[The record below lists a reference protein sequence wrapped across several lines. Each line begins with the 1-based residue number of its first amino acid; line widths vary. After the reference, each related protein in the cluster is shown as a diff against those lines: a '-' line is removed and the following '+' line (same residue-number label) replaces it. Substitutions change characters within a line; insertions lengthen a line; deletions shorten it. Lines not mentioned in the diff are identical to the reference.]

1 MLTGNQ
7 LAETVRRMEGKGYR
21 TYKDIRGSYSFGDF
35 KLHIEHVQGDPF
47 AEPTRVSV
55 TIASDVAGLP
65 QFSIHDSAT
74 RRASAD
80 FLNRQ
85 FCKVLAAHS
94 TRSGSGKSGL
104 IQMLEPGQQVLE
116 RTSLQVKANG
126 EVHARFLVG
135 LPANGRRIA
144 GRAAQVLL
152 TESLVDCVREALVQ
166 GSWDIKLLQAHC
178 EAVQDSVALREAL
191 KAQGLIAFVADGA
204 CLPRRSGADDRP
216 ASKAAVLFDSPQS
229 LRVTLDT
236 MHSGKVSGMG
246 IAQGVTLI
254 VGGGYHGK
262 STLLRAI
269 ERGHLDHIPGDGRER
284 VVTTEDAVKI
294 RAEDGRSVVHTDIS
308 AFITNLPSGDDT
320 KSFST
325 TNASGSTSQ
334 AAAISE
340 ALELGAST
348 LLLDEDTCATN
359 FMIRDLRMQK
369 LVAKDD
375 EPITPFLDRVRGLYE
390 NDGVSSLLVMGGA
403 GDYFDVAD
411 TVIMMKKYRPLD
423 VTQQARDIAAQLVS
437 TREPCRLGHVAPKK
451 RRPNFRSLGPSAGP
465 KGIKVRVRD
474 IDLMSFGR
482 EDVRIAC
489 VEQLVEK
496 AQVRAIGQVLLG
508 LSEGALTNQQ
518 TLREALDDIASMVH
532 TEGLE
537 SITRR
542 VSGDLAWFRKYELA
556 AVLTRIR
563 TLKMS
568 KPT

>member
-1 MLTGNQ
+1 MRTGDQ
-7 LAETVRRMEGKGYR
+7 LAETVRRMDGKGYR

-35 KLHIEHVQGDPF
+35 ELHIEHVQGDPF

-55 TIASDVAGLP
+55 TIASDVAALP
-65 QFSIHDSAT
+65 QFSIQDSIA

-85 FCKVLAAHS
+85 FCKVLARHS

-116 RTSLQVKANG
+116 RTSLRVDANG
-126 EVHARFLVG
+126 EVRARFLVG

-144 GRAAQVLL
+144 GRLAQVLL
-152 TESLVDCVREALVQ
+152 TESLGDCVREALVQ
-166 GSWDIKLLQAHC
+166 GAWDIKLLQTHC

-191 KAQGLIAFVADGA
+191 KAQGLIAFVGDGA

-216 ASKAAVLFDSPQS
+216 VSKAAVLFESPQS

-236 MHSGKVSGMG
+236 AHSGKISGMG

-284 VVTTEDAVKI
+284 VVATEDAVKI

-320 KSFST
+320 TCFST

-334 AAAISE
+334 AAAIAE
-340 ALELGAST
+340 ALEMGAST

-390 NDGVSSLLVMGGA
+390 NGGVSSLLVMGGA

-411 TVIMMKKYRPLD
+411 TVIMMKQYRPLD
-423 VTQQARDIAAQLVS
+423 VTQQARLIASELVS
-437 TREPCRLGHVAPKK
+437 TREPCHLSHVTPKK
-451 RRPNFRSLGPSAGP
+451 RRANFRSLGASAGP

-496 AQVRAIGQVLLG
+496 AQVRAIGQALLG
-508 LSEGALTNQQ
+508 LSEGALTKQQ
-518 TLREALDDIASMVH
+518 TLREALDDIESMVH

-556 AVLTRIR
+556 AVLTRLR
-563 TLKMS
+563 TLKMN

>member
-1 MLTGNQ
+1 MRSGNQ
-7 LAETVRRMEGKGYR
+7 LAETVRRMDGKGYR

-35 KLHIEHVQGDPF
+35 ELHIEHVQGDPF
-47 AEPTRVSV
+47 AEPSRVSV
-55 TIASDVAGLP
+55 TLARDIAGLP
-65 QFSIHDSAT
+65 QFAIQDRVA

-80 FLNRQ
+80 FLNRL
-85 FCKVLAAHS
+85 FCKVLAKHS

-116 RTSLQVKANG
+116 RTSLRVDAGG
-126 EVHARFLVG
+126 EVRARFLVG

-144 GRAAQVLL
+144 GRAAEVLL
-152 TESLVDCVREALVQ
+152 TQSLVDCVRQALVQ
-166 GSWDIKLLQAHC
+166 GAWETKHLQEHC
-178 EAVQDSVALREAL
+178 EAVQDSTALRHAL
-191 KAQGLIAFVADGA
+191 QAQGLIAFVADGA

-216 ASKAAVLFDSPQS
+216 ASKAAVLFESPKS

-236 MHSGKVSGMG
+236 PHSGPISGMG
-246 IAQGVTLI
+246 VTQGVTLI

-284 VVTTEDAVKI
+284 VVATEDAVKI

-320 KSFST
+320 TRFST
-325 TNASGSTSQ
+325 ANASGSTSQ
-334 AAAISE
+334 AAAIAE
-340 ALELGAST
+340 ALEMGAST

-390 NDGVSSLLVMGGA
+390 NNGVSSLLVMGGA

-411 TVIMMKKYRPLD
+411 TVIMMKQYRPLD
-423 VTQQARDIAAQLVS
+423 VTQEARTIAAELTS
-437 TREPCRLGHVAPKK
+437 SREASESERVAPKT
-451 RRPNFRSLGPSAGP
+451 RQPNFRSLAAGAGP
-465 KGIKVRVRD
+465 KGMKVRVRD

-508 LSEGALTNQQ
+508 LSEGAWTKRQ
-518 TLREALDDIASMVH
+518 TLREVLDDIESMVH

-537 SITRR
+537 SVTRR
-542 VSGDLAWFRKYELA
+542 VPGDLAWFRKYELA

-563 TLKMS
+563 LLKMS

>member
-1 MLTGNQ
+1 
-7 LAETVRRMEGKGYR
+7 
-21 TYKDIRGSYSFGDF
+21 
-35 KLHIEHVQGDPF
+35 
-47 AEPTRVSV
+47 
-55 TIASDVAGLP
+55 
-65 QFSIHDSAT
+65 
-74 RRASAD
+74 
-80 FLNRQ
+80 
-85 FCKVLAAHS
+85 
-94 TRSGSGKSGL
+94 
-104 IQMLEPGQQVLE
+104 
-116 RTSLQVKANG
+116 
-126 EVHARFLVG
+126 
-135 LPANGRRIA
+135 
-144 GRAAQVLL
+144 
-152 TESLVDCVREALVQ
+152 
-166 GSWDIKLLQAHC
+166 
-178 EAVQDSVALREAL
+178 
-191 KAQGLIAFVADGA
+191 
-204 CLPRRSGADDRP
+204 
-216 ASKAAVLFDSPQS
+216 
-229 LRVTLDT
+229 
-236 MHSGKVSGMG
+236 MG

-269 ERGHLDHIPGDGRER
+269 ERGYLDHIPGDGRER
-284 VVTTEDAVKI
+284 VVATEDAVKI

-320 KSFST
+320 TCFST

-340 ALELGAST
+340 ALEMGAST

-390 NDGVSSLLVMGGA
+390 NGGVSSLLVMGGA

-411 TVIMMKKYRPLD
+411 TVIMMKQYRPLD
-423 VTQQARDIAAQLVS
+423 VTQQARSIASEFVS
-437 TREPCRLGHVAPKK
+437 AREPCHLGHSTPKK
-451 RRPNFRSLGPSAGP
+451 RRANFRSLGVSAGP

-496 AQVRAIGQVLLG
+496 AQVRAIGQALLG
-508 LSEGALTNQQ
+508 LSEGALTKQQ
-518 TLREALDDIASMVH
+518 TLREALDDIESMVH

-556 AVLTRIR
+556 AVLTRLR
-563 TLKMS
+563 TLEMN

>member
-1 MLTGNQ
+1 MRTVNQ
-7 LAETVRRMEGKGYR
+7 LAETVRRMDGKGYR

-35 KLHIEHVQGDPF
+35 ELHVEHVQGDPF

-55 TIASDVAGLP
+55 TLASDVAGLP
-65 QFSIHDSAT
+65 KFSTESSVL
-74 RRASAD
+74 RRATAD
-80 FLNRQ
+80 FLNRR
-85 FCKVLAAHS
+85 FCQVLARHS

-116 RTSLQVKANG
+116 RTSLQVNSRG
-126 EVHARFLVG
+126 EVQARFLVG

-152 TESLVDCVREALVQ
+152 TQSLADCVREALVQ
-166 GSWDIKLLQAHC
+166 GAWELKRLRAHC
-178 EAVQDSVALREAL
+178 ETVEDSVALRGAL

-216 ASKAAVLFDSPQS
+216 ASKAVLFESPES

-236 MHSGKVSGMG
+236 PHSGSISGMG
-246 IAQGVTLI
+246 ITQGVTLI

-269 ERGHLDHIPGDGRER
+269 ERGYLDHVPGDGRER
-284 VVTTEDAVKI
+284 VVATEDAVKI
-294 RAEDGRSVVHTDIS
+294 RAEDGRSVVQTDIS
-308 AFITNLPSGDDT
+308 AFITNLPSGEDT
-320 KSFST
+320 TGFST

-340 ALELGAST
+340 ALEMGAST

-375 EPITPFLDRVRGLYE
+375 EPITPFLDRVRDLYE
-390 NDGVSSLLVMGGA
+390 NHGVSSLLVMGGA

-411 TVIMMKKYRPLD
+411 TVIMMKQYRPLD
-423 VTQQARDIAAQLVS
+423 VTEQARSIAIELVIE
-437 TREPCRLGHVAPKK
+437 RAPTQAGYSVPKN
-451 RRPNFRSLGPSAGP
+451 RQPNFKSLGAGAGP

-474 IDLMSFGR
+474 IDLMSFGH
-482 EDVRIAC
+482 EDVRIGC

-508 LSEGALTNQQ
+508 LAQGASGNQQ
-518 TLREALDDIASMVH
+518 TLRESLDDIESMVH
-532 TEGLE
+532 TDGLE
-537 SITRR
+537 SIARR

-556 AVLTRIR
+556 SVLTRIR
-563 TLKMS
+563 ILKMS
-568 KPT
+568 EGA